1 MYPSSI
7 DTTMSKEM
15 LPEKLS
21 MNQAVGRESLP
32 IVQQTKK
39 SRREGKMI
47 FLLMAA
53 GIGILLL
60 AGIFLLPYA
69 NSLRDN
75 IFGVSSNSP
84 HMSSDITASTAPL
97 ASTFKAIDADG
108 IEIDTKNGAARSDQ
122 ITLSGYSD
130 SRYSTKLHCLIDT
143 LPLYCDGGP
152 IEILGLPDGNHEFRI
167 MEPGSAGSV
176 VRVFSW
182 NVRS

>member
-1 MYPSSI
+1 
-7 DTTMSKEM
+7 MSKEM

-39 SRREGKMI
+39 GRREGKMI
-47 FLLMAA
+47 FHLTAA

-60 AGIFLLPYA
+60 AGIFLLPYV

-75 IFGVSSNSP
+75 ILGVSSASP
-84 HMSSDITASTAPL
+84 HMSSDITESTAPL
-97 ASTFKAIDADG
+97 AGTFKAIGAHG
-108 IEIDTKNGAARSDQ
+108 IEIDSRNGAARSDQ

-130 SRYSTKLHCLIDT
+130 STYSTKLHCLIDT

-152 IEILGLPDGNHEFRI
+152 IDISGLPDGNHEFRI
-167 MEPGSAGSV
+167 MEPGSASSV

-182 NVRS
+182 NVHS